1 MTRLLRL
8 PADVLNI
15 IARSLSAKELGRC
28 SRTSRAFANAAQSG
42 FEKITRLHAP
52 GLALLVKPLSPGFID
67 WRVLCCKALR
77 LNHRTRLKPVVNL
90 DSVVEQANKNF
101 HFTLETFDG
110 DPSDPAT
117 KILSAQRAYLCA
129 AANDRGDVEVSV
141 EAELPNTFQ
150 RNRVAF
156 ICVYAARASKLYET
170 AVLYSGRSTREMSRS
185 GRAWW
190 FAQRPAPWNDL
201 CGDQLPYSGLDAVM
215 WVVDPP
221 SEPADIRAILGS
233 RRKPRKRVKRM
244 RTALE
249 ATLSDHWPSKRGGGA
264 PVDVNFVLVAGD
276 ELRSPLECPP
286 VSRRV
291 VLRGAEYAP
300 IMRDVDTFGNL
311 RRHYAKHHGLR
322 ESELA
327 LWSRQPGREDV
338 RLSLD
343 ACARDYH
350 LPGTATVAVT
360 YSEDPWFCSVFFTK
374 EQAPGRQFNYT
385 GMPFNEVIFRL
396 EHMLVFE

>member
-42 FEKITRLHAP
+42 FEEITRLHAP

-90 DSVVEQANKNF
+90 DSAVEQANKNF

-170 AVLYSGRSTREMSRS
+170 AVLYSGKSTREMSRS

-201 CGDQLPYSGLDAVM
+201 CA
-215 WVVDPP
+215 
-221 SEPADIRAILGS
+221 
-233 RRKPRKRVKRM
+233 
-244 RTALE
+244 
-249 ATLSDHWPSKRGGGA
+249 
-264 PVDVNFVLVAGD
+264 
-276 ELRSPLECPP
+276 
-286 VSRRV
+286 
-291 VLRGAEYAP
+291 
-300 IMRDVDTFGNL
+300 
-311 RRHYAKHHGLR
+311 
-322 ESELA
+322 
-327 LWSRQPGREDV
+327 
-338 RLSLD
+338 
-343 ACARDYH
+343 
-350 LPGTATVAVT
+350 
-360 YSEDPWFCSVFFTK
+360 
-374 EQAPGRQFNYT
+374 APGEKNPMLLQLQPHHLQLQRHQRHQLQLQRRQLQMVCFSTQNT
-385 GMPFNEVIFRL
+385 STSRSINGTCPT
-396 EHMLVFE
+396 